1 MSAFNMSMFESIKG
15 ALASSSENKSKFS
28 EIMQTKP
35 GNTYTVRLL
44 PDSKSPADT
53 FFHYYNMGWNSF
65 ATGQYVQALS
75 PQTFGDRC
83 PISEE
88 RFRLA
93 RTGTDEEKD
102 KASALRRTEK
112 WLVNVYVVDDPTAP
126 ENNGKVK
133 ILRYGKQLQKIISEA
148 IEGEDAAEFGARIF
162 DLSDEGVNF
171 KVKCEQQG
179 DYPTYVSS
187 RFTSAGKLNLT
198 EDQQKDIYEQTHTL
212 KETFPVKSADELTE
226 MLNEHF
232 HCKSDES
239 VGTTVPYVETPPWSA
254 PAAAVPDQQHDPA
267 PVAVA
272 ATTES
277 SIEDDIDELLK
288 DL

>member
-1 MSAFNMSMFESIKG
+1 MSTFNMSMFESIKG
-15 ALASSSENKSKFS
+15 ALASSNEGKSKFS

-44 PDSKSPADT
+44 PDSNSPADT
-53 FFHYYNMGWNSF
+53 FFHYYNIGWNSF

-75 PQTFGDRC
+75 PQTFGERC

-88 RFRLA
+88 RFRLS
-93 RTGTDEEKD
+93 RTGTDDEKE
-102 KASALRRTEK
+102 KASSIGRTEK
-112 WLVNVYVVDDPTAP
+112 WLVNVYVVDDPTNP

-133 ILRYGKQLQKIISEA
+133 LLRYGKQLQKIISEA

-187 RFTSAGKLNLT
+187 RFTSAGKLNLS
-198 EDQQKDIYEQTHTL
+198 EDQQKDIYSQTHTL
-212 KETFPVKSADELTE
+212 KETFPIKSNDELTT
-226 MLNEHF
+226 MFNEHF

-239 VGTTVPYVETPPWSA
+239 VIETHAAKDTPPWSSTAESA
-254 PAAAVPDQQHDPA
+254 PATPVP
-267 PVAVA
+267 VVNN
-272 ATTES
+272 S
-277 SIEDDIDELLK
+277 SIEADIDELLA

>member
-1 MSAFNMSMFESIKG
+1 
-15 ALASSSENKSKFS
+15 
-28 EIMQTKP
+28 
-35 GNTYTVRLL
+35 V
-44 PDSKSPADT
+44 DT

-75 PQTFGDRC
+75 PQTFGERC
-83 PISEE
+83 PINEE
-88 RFRLA
+88 RFRLS
-93 RTGTDEEKD
+93 RTGSDEEKE

-112 WLVNVYVVDDPTAP
+112 WLVNVYVVDDPTNP

-133 ILRYGKQLQKIISEA
+133 MLRYGKQIQKIITEA
-148 IEGEDAAEFGARIF
+148 IEGEDASEFGARIF
-162 DLSDEGVNF
+162 DLSDEGVSF

-198 EDQQKDIYEQTHTL
+198 EEQQNEIYGQTHTL
-212 KETFPVKSADELTE
+212 KETFPIKSTDELNV

-232 HCKSDES
+232 HCKADEPVVTPAS
-239 VGTTVPYVETPPWSA
+239 PGDTPPWSPSA
-254 PAAAVPDQQHDPA
+254 QPA
-267 PVAVA
+267 PVAESVVDPV
-272 ATTES
+272 TTTVES
-277 SIEDDIDELLK
+277 SVEDDIDELLA

>member
-15 ALASSSENKSKFS
+15 ALASSNEGKSKFS

-44 PDSKSPADT
+44 PDGKSPADT

-75 PQTFGDRC
+75 PQTFGERC

-88 RFRLA
+88 RFRLS
-93 RTGTDEEKD
+93 RTGSDEEKE

-112 WLVNVYVVDDPTAP
+112 WLVNVYVVDDPTNP

-133 ILRYGKQLQKIISEA
+133 MLRYGKQIQKIISEA

-162 DLSDEGVNF
+162 DLGDDGVNF

-187 RFTSAGKLNLT
+187 RFTGAGKLNLS
-198 EDQQKDIYEQTHTL
+198 EDQQKDIYGQTHTL
-212 KETFPVKSADELTE
+212 KETFPIKSTDELTE

-232 HCKSDES
+232 HCKADEP
-239 VGTTVPYVETPPWSA
+239 VVETPAAGDTPPWSPPVETVQAAPVPAAVA
-254 PAAAVPDQQHDPA
+254 PAE
-267 PVAVA
+267 
-272 ATTES
+272 TTAS
-277 SIEDDIDELLK
+277 VEDDIDELLA

>member
-15 ALASSSENKSKFS
+15 ALASSNEAGRSKFS

-44 PDSKSPADT
+44 PDGKSPADT

-75 PQTFGDRC
+75 PQTFGERC
-83 PISEE
+83 PINEE
-88 RFRLA
+88 RFRLS
-93 RTGTDEEKD
+93 RTGNDTEKE

-112 WLVNVYVVDDPTAP
+112 WLVNVYVVDDPSNP
-126 ENNGKVK
+126 DNNGKVK
-133 ILRYGKQLQKIISEA
+133 MLRYGKQLHKIITEA
-148 IEGEDAAEFGARIF
+148 IEGEDAEEFGARIF
-162 DLSDEGVNF
+162 DLGDDGVNF
-171 KVKCEQQG
+171 KIKCEQQG

-187 RFTSAGKLNLT
+187 RFTGAGKLNLS
-198 EDQQKDIYEQTHTL
+198 EDQQNDIYGGTHTL
-212 KETFPVKSADELTE
+212 KETFPAKSTDELTQ

-232 HCKSDES
+232 HCKGDEP
-239 VGTTVPYVETPPWSA
+239 VVETPAAGDTPPWSPPAAAAA
-254 PAAAVPDQQHDPA
+254 PAAAATPA
-267 PVAVA
+267 PAE
-272 ATTES
+272 TTS
-277 SIEDDIDELLK
+277 VEDDIDELLA

>member
-1 MSAFNMSMFESIKG
+1 MSMFESIKG
-15 ALASSSENKSKFS
+15 ALASSSEGKSKFS

-83 PISEE
+83 PINEE
-88 RFRLA
+88 RFRLS
-93 RTGTDEEKD
+93 RTGTDEEKE

-112 WLVNVYVVDDPTAP
+112 WLVNVYVVDDPTNP

-133 ILRYGKQLQKIISEA
+133 MLRYGKQIQKIITEA

-162 DLSDEGVNF
+162 DLGDEGVNF
-171 KVKCEQQG
+171 KIKCEQQG

-198 EDQQKDIYEQTHTL
+198 EDQQKEIYAQTHTL
-212 KETFPVKSADELTE
+212 KETFPVKSAEELTE

-232 HCKSDES
+232 HCKANEPVATPVAAGD
-239 VGTTVPYVETPPWSA
+239 TPPWSA
-254 PAAAVPDQQHDPA
+254 PAEPA
-267 PVAVA
+267 PVAPAPV
-272 ATTES
+272 ES
-277 SIEDDIDELLK
+277 SVEDDIDELLA

>member
-15 ALASSSENKSKFS
+15 ALASSSEGKSKFS

-44 PDSKSPADT
+44 PDGKSPVDT

-75 PQTFGDRC
+75 PQTFGERC
-83 PISEE
+83 PINEE
-88 RFRLA
+88 RFRLS
-93 RTGTDEEKD
+93 RTGSDEEKE

-112 WLVNVYVVDDPTAP
+112 WLVNVYVVDDPTNP

-133 ILRYGKQLQKIISEA
+133 MLRYGKQIHKIITEA

-162 DLSDEGVNF
+162 DLSDEGVSF

-187 RFTSAGKLNLT
+187 RFTSAGKLNLA
-198 EDQQKDIYEQTHTL
+198 EEQQNEIYGQTHTL
-212 KETFPVKSADELTE
+212 KETFPIKSTDELTV

-232 HCKSDES
+232 HCKSDEPAATPAS
-239 VGTTVPYVETPPWSA
+239 VGDTPPWSA
-254 PAAAVPDQQHDPA
+254 PTEPVVPAVVEPS
-267 PVAVA
+267 PV
-272 ATTES
+272 ES
-277 SIEDDIDELLK
+277 SVEDDIDELLA

>member
-1 MSAFNMSMFESIKG
+1 MSMFESIKG
-15 ALASSSENKSKFS
+15 ALASSNEGKSKFS

-44 PDSKSPADT
+44 PDGKSPADT

-75 PQTFGDRC
+75 PQTFGERC
-83 PISEE
+83 PINEE
-88 RFRLA
+88 RFRLS
-93 RTGTDEEKD
+93 RTGSDEEKE

-112 WLVNVYVVDDPTAP
+112 WLVNVYVVDDPTNP

-133 ILRYGKQLQKIISEA
+133 MLRYGKQIQKIITEA

-162 DLSDEGVNF
+162 DLSDEGVSF

-187 RFTSAGKLNLT
+187 RFTSAGKLNFT
-198 EDQQKDIYEQTHTL
+198 EEQQNEIYGQTHTL
-212 KETFPVKSADELTE
+212 KETFPIKSTDELTE

-232 HCKSDES
+232 HCKADEP
-239 VGTTVPYVETPPWSA
+239 VATPATPGDTPPWSA
-254 PAAAVPDQQHDPA
+254 PATAPAEPVTQSVADPS
-267 PVAVA
+267 PI
-272 ATTES
+272 ES
-277 SIEDDIDELLK
+277 SVEDDIDELLA